1 MTAVIAP
8 PTWNTVAD
16 AASGLAPLLDS
27 AGGVS
32 NVIVKLD
39 ITNIAHRDT
48 EPAYRLVRY
57 AASSSGPVWYDART
71 GHRLYNV
78 IGWQMAQ

>member
-1 MTAVIAP
+1 MAATVQP

-27 AGGVS
+27 AGSVS

-39 ITNIAHRDT
+39 ITNIAHCDAD
-48 EPAYRLVRY
+48 PAYRLAHY

-71 GHRLYNV
+71 GLRLCNV
-78 IGWQMAQ
+78 VGWQMAQ

>member
-1 MTAVIAP
+1 MTVVIAS

-16 AASGLAPLLDS
+16 AASALAPLQDS

-39 ITNIAHRDT
+39 VTNIAHRDT
-48 EPAYRLVRY
+48 DPAYRLMRY
-57 AASSSGPVWYDART
+57 AARSSGPVWYDART
-71 GHRLYNV
+71 GQRLYNV
-78 IGWQMAQ
+78 AGWQMTQ